1 MRGRHKAKKKA
12 SNSSS
17 SQHNVNDVKQERN
30 GKVDVEKEAGSSGNG
45 SQSLNKRNTDVR
57 EESSMASGRWHLLAV
72 SYWPSINWR
81 IVFCF
86 VQGRFRFDRSIL

>member
-1 MRGRHKAKKKA
+1 LRGRHKAKKKA

-30 GKVDVEKEAGSSGNG
+30 GKVDVVEKEAGSSGNG

-57 EESSMASGRWHLLAV
+57 EESSMASGRWHVLAV
-72 SYWPSINWR
+72 
-81 IVFCF
+81 
-86 VQGRFRFDRSIL
+86 LH